1 MEKWY
6 MRDCNWAVLQLKG
19 KCGYCDNQAEV
30 QLCMKKLFGL
40 LQKDRMLCHKCFT
53 EFLQGKKAI

>member
-1 MEKWY
+1 